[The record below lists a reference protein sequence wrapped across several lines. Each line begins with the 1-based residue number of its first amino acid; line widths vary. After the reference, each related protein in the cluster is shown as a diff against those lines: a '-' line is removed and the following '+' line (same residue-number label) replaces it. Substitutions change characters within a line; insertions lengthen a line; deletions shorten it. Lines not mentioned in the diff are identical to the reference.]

1 VILATGAWR
10 DRPLPVEGIER
21 FVDRGF
27 VYQNPFVYRFNHF
40 EEPGYDGPPLEVAD
54 GAIVVGGGLAS
65 VDVVKIINIELYRRA
80 LRARGVEVD
89 ALELEHAGV
98 PATLS
103 AHGLSAEELGVR
115 GCTLYY
121 RRGMED
127 MPVASAPNPTPALLE
142 KLRSTRVR
150 IMEKVIRKY
159 GVCFEPRCVPVAPIE
174 DGDRLGGLVFRR
186 TEVVDGRVREVPG
199 SDFEV
204 RAPLTV
210 SSIGSL
216 PRLIEGVP
224 ARGDLY
230 AFASEATGEVGGL
243 DQVFGLGNVLTGK
256 GNIRDSR
263 TNAGVVAEH
272 IIENLLGVADDPSAE
287 VLTESL
293 HGEFRARAKELLARA
308 LGADPLP
315 PDAVATILEWVRSRW
330 AEVGYDGDYRAWAEA
345 HRPPGT

>member
-1 VILATGAWR
+1 MKIPSQPTHVVGICGGAVAGSESARLFAEEGALAIVFEQHDRPYGKIEDGLPRWHDKLRRREYARIDEKLSSEGVLFVPRTRLGGDVGVPTLLDELSLTAVILATGAWR

-21 FVDRGF
+21 FVERGF

-127 MPVASAPNPTPALLE
+127 MPVGPKTPP
-142 KLRSTRVR
+142 S
-150 IMEKVIRKY
+150 
-159 GVCFEPRCVPVAPIE
+159 PCVPSRRCRHGPSIVANR
-174 DGDRLGGLVFRR
+174 DARVTGR
-186 TEVVDGRVREVPG
+186 TP
-199 SDFEV
+199 
-204 RAPLTV
+204 
-210 SSIGSL
+210 
-216 PRLIEGVP
+216 PRTNRP
-224 ARGDLY
+224 ARD
-230 AFASEATGEVGGL
+230 E
-243 DQVFGLGNVLTGK
+243 
-256 GNIRDSR
+256 
-263 TNAGVVAEH
+263 
-272 IIENLLGVADDPSAE
+272 
-287 VLTESL
+287 
-293 HGEFRARAKELLARA
+293 
-308 LGADPLP
+308 
-315 PDAVATILEWVRSRW
+315 
-330 AEVGYDGDYRAWAEA
+330 
-345 HRPPGT
+345 